1 MLRDAWESEAENWV
15 RWARAPGHDSYWLFH
30 RDAFLGLLPGPGRL
44 TLDAGCGEGRLTRD
58 LTRHGHRVIG
68 LDPSRTMVRHA
79 ALEGGGV
86 GFVRGDAANLPLPGG
101 AADLAVAFMTLQDVD
116 DMPGCIRELARVLE
130 PGGRLC
136 LAIPH
141 PINSVRTVID
151 HAQRR
156 FWMVEAGAYWA
167 TRRMVDSVEQD
178 GLRMTF
184 HGMHRPLQDYFKA
197 LSDVGLLTE
206 MVREPQGT
214 GSSSGDFP
222 WFLHLR
228 ARKP

>member
-1 MLRDAWESEAENWV
+1 M
-15 RWARAPGHDSYWLFH
+15 
-30 RDAFLGLLPGPGRL
+30 
-44 TLDAGCGEGRLTRD
+44 
-58 LTRHGHRVIG
+58 
-68 LDPSRTMVRHA
+68 
-79 ALEGGGV
+79 